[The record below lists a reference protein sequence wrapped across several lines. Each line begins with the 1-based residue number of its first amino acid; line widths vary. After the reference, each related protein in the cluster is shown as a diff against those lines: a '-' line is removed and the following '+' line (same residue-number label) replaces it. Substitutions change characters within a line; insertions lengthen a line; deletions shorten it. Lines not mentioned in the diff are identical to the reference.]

1 MAVDGGTTGHTMTSM
16 GESLREAHRPTRSL
30 ATPKSRMRVGCWNVR
45 TMYTVG
51 KAAQIAREMER
62 YRLDLLGLSEMRW
75 TGAGRIK
82 MGNGYTMIYAGEEG
96 EHQRGV
102 AIMMSQNTEMPNGM
116 DSNKQSHKNCP
127 ILLPLQKYNYNPSVR
142 SDKRSNR

>member
-1 MAVDGGTTGHTMTSM
+1 MDGGTTGHTMTSM

-62 YRLDLLGLSEMRW
+62 YRLDLMGLSEIRW

-82 MGNGYTMIYAGEEG
+82 MGKRRNWIDF
-96 EHQRGV
+96 
-102 AIMMSQNTEMPNGM
+102 S
-116 DSNKQSHKNCP
+116 SH
-127 ILLPLQKYNYNPSVR
+127 V
-142 SDKRSNR
+142 